1 MKDFFVVYKVRM
13 VRPAVANVNT
23 QADEPHTKPGQRSL
37 PTVAPGRTV
46 ISVDALRQVI
56 ALKHP

>member
-23 QADEPHTKPGQRSL
+23 QADEPHTKPGQRAL
-37 PTVAPGRTV
+37 PTVALPQGEPLSVLMRSGR
-46 ISVDALRQVI
+46 
-56 ALKHP
+56 P